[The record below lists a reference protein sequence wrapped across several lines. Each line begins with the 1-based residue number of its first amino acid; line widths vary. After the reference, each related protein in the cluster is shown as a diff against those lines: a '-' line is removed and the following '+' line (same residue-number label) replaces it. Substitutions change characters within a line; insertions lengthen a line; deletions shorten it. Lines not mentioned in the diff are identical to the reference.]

1 MFNAKSKTNYQTK
14 ITPQQEIQMKM
25 FIFWY
30 SHPHKYHEQLVHGLI
45 WHAIPFISVVQHI
58 YFIINTTIKI
68 FLKLIP
74 RLIIRTSYNLQTQK
88 NKVAQYSIRR
98 TPRKT
103 KEAGMVPVL
112 L

>member
-1 MFNAKSKTNYQTK
+1 MDSFGMQFLSF
-14 ITPQQEIQMKM
+14 PL
-25 FIFWY
+25 FI
-30 SHPHKYHEQLVHGLI
+30 
-45 WHAIPFISVVQHI
+45 I

-74 RLIIRTSYNLQTQK
+74 RLIIRTSYSFQTQK